1 MREQT
6 DSRHEA
12 ESRPQLRDDIVIGRN
27 AVLELLKT
35 DRQIECVYLQKGL
48 SGTISKIAAICRDK
62 GVVIKEAAGIKLD
75 NLCANGNHQGVVAQ
89 TAAASYCEVDDIFGL
104 AEKKGEPVFIVIAD
118 EIEDPHNLGA
128 IIRSAEAAGAHG
140 LIIPKRRSA
149 GLSFAVSKT
158 SAGATEYLPVAR
170 VSNLVSTM
178 EALKKRGC
186 WLYAADMGGENW
198 CGVDYSGPLALVV
211 GGEGKGV
218 GRLVKENCD
227 FTVSL
232 PMRGKIS
239 SLNASVAAG
248 IILYEIARQ
257 RLGLKAQQL

>member
-1 MREQT
+1 MQEQ
-6 DSRHEA
+6 A
-12 ESRPQLRDDIVIGRN
+12 QFRDDIVIGRN

-48 SGTISKIAAICRDK
+48 GGTISKIAAISREK
-62 GVVIKEAAGIKLD
+62 GAVIKEVAPVKLD
-75 NLCANGNHQGVVAQ
+75 NMCAHGNHQGVIAQ
-89 TAAASYCEVDDIFGL
+89 TAAASYCEIDDIFEA
-104 AEKKGEPVFIVIAD
+104 AEKRGEPTFIVMAD

-158 SAGATEYLPVAR
+158 SAGAAEHLPVAR
-170 VSNLVSTM
+170 VANLASTIDT
-178 EALKKRGC
+178 LKKRGC
-186 WLYAADMGGENW
+186 WVYAADMDGESW
-198 CGVDYSGPLALVV
+198 CGADYSGPLALVV

-218 GRLVKENCD
+218 GRLIRESCD

-232 PMRGKIS
+232 PMRGEIS

-257 RLGLKAQQL
+257 RLGLKARNA

>member
-1 MREQT
+1 MRDNE
-6 DSRHEA
+6 
-12 ESRPQLRDDIVIGRN
+12 QLRDDIVIGRN

-35 DRQIECVYLQKGL
+35 GRQIECVYLQKGL
-48 SGTISKIAAICRDK
+48 GGTVSKIAAISRDK
-62 GVVIKEAAGIKLD
+62 GIVIKEVAGVKLD
-75 NLCANGNHQGVVAQ
+75 NLCMHGNHQGVIAQ
-89 TAAASYCEVDDIFGL
+89 TAAASYCDVEDIFKA
-104 AEKKGEPVFIVIAD
+104 AEDRGEPAFIVIAD

-149 GLSFAVSKT
+149 GLTFAVSKT
-158 SAGATEYLPVAR
+158 SAGAAEHLPVAR
-170 VSNLVSTM
+170 VANLASAI

-186 WLYAADMGGENW
+186 WIYAADMDGKSW
-198 CGVDYSGPLALVV
+198 CSVDYSGPLALVV

-218 GRLVKENCD
+218 GRLIKENCD

-232 PMRGKIS
+232 PMCGKIS

-257 RLGLKAQQL
+257 RLGLKARNTP

>member
-1 MREQT
+1 MCEQT
-6 DSRHEA
+6 GF
-12 ESRPQLRDDIVIGRN
+12 RDDIVIGRN

-35 DRQIECVYLQKGL
+35 DREVECVYLQKGL
-48 SGTISKIAAICRDK
+48 TGTISKIAAISRNK
-62 GVVIKEAAGIKLD
+62 GIVVKEVAAIKLD
-75 NLCANGNHQGVVAQ
+75 KLCANGNHQGVVAQ
-89 TAAASYCEVDDIFGL
+89 TSSASYCEIDDIFHA
-104 AEKKGEPVFIVIAD
+104 AEKRGEPAFIVIAD

-149 GLSFAVSKT
+149 GLSFAVAKT
-158 SAGATEYLPVAR
+158 SAGATEHLPVAR
-170 VSNLVSTM
+170 VVNLSATIA
-178 EALKKRGC
+178 ELKKRGC
-186 WLYAADMGGENW
+186 WVYAADMDGESW

-211 GGEGKGV
+211 GSEGKGV
-218 GRLVKENCD
+218 GRLVSEHCD

-232 PMRGKIS
+232 PMRGKIP

-257 RLGLKAQQL
+257 RLGLKARNNS